1 MSDFQSKG
9 CYISN
14 FDILVRE
21 SLESYKLYLTQLFTF
36 CHIGNKGCPLSTEI
50 FVNHR
55 NKYKSCSFTM
65 LYYFWHFWTPA
76 LNHMAS

>member
-1 MSDFQSKG
+1 MNDFQSKG

-36 CHIGNKGCPLSTEI
+36 CHIGNKGCPRST
-50 FVNHR
+50 
-55 NKYKSCSFTM
+55 FTM
-65 LYYFWHFWTPA
+65 LYYFWPFWNPA
-76 LNHMAS
+76 FNHMAS